1 MAKLSVITKELN
13 VPIDKEVSRS
23 EYMIN
28 KSKYKR
34 PLGWFG
40 AISHFFIQSAGN
52 SDYEIHIKKK
62 KKQTKFKFPSLVK
75 NKFMLV

>member
-13 VPIDKEVSRS
+13 IPIDKEISRS
-23 EYMIN
+23 VYMIN

-34 PLGWFG
+34 PVGRFG
-40 AISHFFIQSAGN
+40 AICHFSIQSARN

-62 KKQTKFKFPSLVK
+62 QTKFQFPSLVK
-75 NKFMLV
+75 NQFMLV

>member
-13 VPIDKEVSRS
+13 IPIDKEISRS
-23 EYMIN
+23 VYMIN

-34 PLGWFG
+34 PLGRFG
-40 AISHFFIQSAGN
+40 AICHFSIQSARN

-62 KKQTKFKFPSLVK
+62 TDKIPIP
-75 NKFMLV
+75 